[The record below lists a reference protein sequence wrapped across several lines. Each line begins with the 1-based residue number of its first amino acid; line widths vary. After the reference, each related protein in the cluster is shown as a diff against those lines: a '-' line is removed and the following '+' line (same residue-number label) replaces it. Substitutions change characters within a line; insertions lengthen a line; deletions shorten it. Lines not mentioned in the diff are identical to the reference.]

1 MTLRGVPWVLGLIA
15 RGQFKVLYV
24 EIHFRLYRSKWN
36 KKLEA
41 DLAAHPRPPIP
52 KETHIERKTEHPV
65 AYKSPDHLVPWGT
78 KYDNSTH
85 GKFILHME
93 ELIGRSSPAH
103 LRRSMDLGCSGGGLV
118 YDFIRLGWVA
128 VGLEGSDFSL
138 KHGRA
143 HWPELANKHLFTCD
157 IGKPFEVTDQGK
169 RHVCDLIT
177 MWEVLEHIRQEEL
190 PVLFGNILQHLKPGG
205 YFIASTT
212 SEPDIHDGVDLHQ
225 TKMTNAEW
233 RSWVAKHF
241 PELEWVDLGLEYYQ
255 FVRYN
260 QERSVLCY
268 RRKSSAPLPS

>member
-15 RGQFKVLYV
+15 RGQFKVLWV
-24 EIHFRLYRSKWN
+24 ELHFRFYRNRWN
-36 KKLEA
+36 RALEA
-41 DLAAHPRPPIP
+41 ELNAHPRPATPSTTQI
-52 KETHIERKTEHPV
+52 KLETEHPV

-85 GKFILHME
+85 GKFILFME
-93 ELIGRSSPAH
+93 DRIGRTGGGVQ
-103 LRRSMDLGCSGGGLV
+103 RRSLDLGCSGGGLV
-118 YDFIRLGWVA
+118 YDFLRLGWVA

-143 HWPELANKHLFTCD
+143 HWPELANRHLFTCD
-157 IGKPFEVTDQGK
+157 IGKPFRVLDQGQI
-169 RHVCDLIT
+169 HQCDLIT
-177 MWEVLEHIRQEEL
+177 MWEVLEHIRTEEL
-190 PVLFGNILQHLKPGG
+190 PTLFQNILNHLKPGG

-225 TKMTNAEW
+225 TKLTNAEW
-233 RSWVAKHF
+233 RQWVAKNR

-260 QERSVLCY
+260 QERSVLTY
-268 RRKSSAPLPS
+268 RRKA

>member
-15 RGQFKVLYV
+15 RGQFKTLWI
-24 EIHFRLYRSKWN
+24 EFHFRYYRSRWN
-36 KKLEA
+36 AKLEESLKA
-41 DLAAHPRPPIP
+41 TPRPSVPAGTQIRL
-52 KETHIERKTEHPV
+52 ETEHTV

-93 ELIGRSSPAH
+93 ERIGASVPGRC
-103 LRRSMDLGCSGGGLV
+103 RRSLDLGCSGGGLV
-118 YDFIRLGWVA
+118 YDFLRLGWVA

-143 HWPELANKHLFTCD
+143 HWPELAGKHLFTCD
-157 IGKPFEVTDQGK
+157 IGKPFRVLDGEALHQ
-169 RHVCDLIT
+169 CDLIT
-177 MWEVLEHIRQEEL
+177 MWEVLEHIRAEEL
-190 PVLFGNILQHLKPGG
+190 PTLFENILKHLQPGG
-205 YFIASTT
+205 YFVASTT

-225 TKMTNAEW
+225 TKLTNAEW
-233 RSWVAKHF
+233 RQWVAKNR

-260 QERSVLCY
+260 QERSVLTY
-268 RRKSSAPLPS
+268 RRKS